1 MSHKSAAQEVLRG
14 AFRYSVNDRETIFSD
29 VLYQPRAE
37 VRGPSCPARFEP
49 ARFRLRLV
57 LSPATR

>member
-14 AFRYSVNDRETIFSD
+14 AFRYSVNDRETTFSD
-29 VLYQPRAE
+29 VLYQPQAE
-37 VRGPSCPARFEP
+37 VRGPACPARFEP
-49 ARFRLRLV
+49 ARFRLWLV